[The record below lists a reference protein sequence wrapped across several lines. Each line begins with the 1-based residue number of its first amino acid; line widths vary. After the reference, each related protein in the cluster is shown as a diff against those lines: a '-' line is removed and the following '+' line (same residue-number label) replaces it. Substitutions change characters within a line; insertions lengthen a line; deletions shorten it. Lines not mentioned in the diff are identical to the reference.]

1 MKKIRTTICTML
13 LTTLLAGNI
22 LANTSFVAGT
32 AAATSILSD
41 LVEEVLLLLRDD
53 NCPPRLCTTC
63 HPNGVIDENGNCRP
77 REE

>member
-1 MKKIRTTICTML
+1 ML

-32 AAATSILSD
+32 AAATSILSH
-41 LVEEVLLLLRDD
+41 LVEEVLLLLRDGD
-53 NCPPRLCTTC
+53 CPPRLCTTC
-63 HPNGVIDENGNCRP
+63 KPNNVIDDNGNCRP